1 MTWDFVGIDTLFRVV
16 IYWIVPLLA
25 GMMLIRKLAAFDAQ
39 AAAREGRPAKLAAVL
54 AGAKTVPILRR
65 PAYRPRW
72 RFPFRTLR
80 SASLWVILTV
90 VASRSRV
97 RCTPE
102 PRPVP
107 TIIDCARDDSRLARI
122 GCALAAAA
130 LTETVEKFRR

>member
-1 MTWDFVGIDTLFRVV
+1 MFDFVLYVF
-16 IYWIVPLLA
+16 VPVLGSA
-25 GMMLIRKLAAFDAQ
+25 LIFSALISKLIAMGC
-39 AAAREGRPAKLAAVL
+39 EMAAVDRKFTEL
-54 AGAKTVPILRR
+54 AKTEMTPVLRR
-65 PAYRPRW
+65 PSYRPRW

-107 TIIDCARDDSRLARI
+107 TIIDCARDDSHLARI
-122 GCALAAAA
+122 GYALAAAA
-130 LTETVEKFRR
+130 LTETVERLRR